1 MLVELVK
8 SMSRVNTVS
17 KDNGFYGIGIV
28 NNSDEKNIGVLWR
41 SAYILGAS
49 FIFTVGKKYKP
60 QGSDT
65 TKTWA
70 KIPLYHYKEIEDLKQ
85 NLPYSTKI
93 IAVELSD
100 NAESIYSFKHPD
112 QAIYLLGNEQIGLS
126 EAIIKLCHATVKI
139 PGDRSLNVAVAGSIV
154 MYDRQLKKVAE

>member
-1 MLVELVK
+1 
-8 SMSRVNTVS
+8 MSRITTISN
-17 KDNGFYGIGIV
+17 DHGFFGIGIV

-60 QGSDT
+60 QGCDT

-70 KIPLYHYKEIEDLKQ
+70 KIPLYHYKTMEDLKQ

-93 IAVELSD
+93 IAVELAE
-100 NAESIYSFKHPD
+100 NAELIYSFKHPD

-126 EAIIKLCHATVKI
+126 EAIVESCHATVKI

-154 MYDRQLKKVAE
+154 MYDRLLKKNAL